1 MGEIF
6 KRPMPAANLPFTGE
20 RLTPEL
26 TGQTEIEHLHRYFL
40 ARHMCRGKDV
50 LDVASGEGYGS
61 ALLAQVAKSVVGVE
75 LAEDVVAHA
84 NTEYGQSNVCF
95 RQGDARELP
104 IPDASIDV
112 AVSFET
118 IEHFDGHDRFLS
130 EIRRVL
136 RPGGRLVIS
145 TPDRDHYSPTGAPA
159 NPFHVLE
166 MTRSEFSALL
176 SQHFAHV
183 VLALQ
188 RPMIGSVMLA
198 SEVGGAL
205 EPLCFEKRGDHIE
218 SSNGLGRPQYAVG
231 IASDQPIEPVPA
243 TVYIETS
250 LLGAR
255 EQELRAE
262 GAAQRAAADLAEA
275 EALRHRA
282 DTLAAERDAAQG
294 SLAELR
300 RALDVLRADLAE
312 VEALRHRT
320 DALTAE
326 RDTAQGSLAELRR
339 EVDALRA
346 DLAEVE
352 ALRYR
357 ADTLAAE
364 RDAAQGSL
372 AELRHEADALRA
384 ESAKAEALRQRAD
397 TLAAERDAAQGSL
410 ADLRREVDVL
420 RADLAKVEA
429 LRHHADTLAAE
440 RDAAQGSLAELRR
453 EVDALRAEVAGLWH
467 ANERA
472 EEACAV
478 VRHQLG
484 AERAHVIHLQGE
496 VTRLEGQVAAR
507 QEHVSALLAST
518 SWRVTEP
525 LRAVVRFGRGRA
537 GPHP

>member
-26 TGQTEIEHLHRYFL
+26 TGQAEIEHLHRYFL

-84 NTEYGQSNVCF
+84 NTEYRQPNVCF
-95 RQGDARELP
+95 WQGDARELP

-176 SQHFAHV
+176 SRHFAHV

-218 SSNGLGRPQYAVG
+218 FSNGLGRPQYAVG
-231 IASDQPIEPVPA
+231 IASDQPIEPLPA

-262 GAAQRAAADLAEA
+262 GAAQRAAAESAEV

-282 DTLAAERDAAQG
+282 DTFAAERDAAQG
-294 SLAELR
+294 SLAEL
-300 RALDVLRADLAE
+300 
-312 VEALRHRT
+312 
-320 DALTAE
+320 
-326 RDTAQGSLAELRR
+326 Q
-339 EVDALRA
+339 
-346 DLAEVE
+346 
-352 ALRYR
+352 
-357 ADTLAAE
+357 
-364 RDAAQGSL
+364 
-372 AELRHEADALRA
+372 
-384 ESAKAEALRQRAD
+384 
-397 TLAAERDAAQGSL
+397 
-410 ADLRREVDVL
+410 
-420 RADLAKVEA
+420 
-429 LRHHADTLAAE
+429 
-440 RDAAQGSLAELRR
+440 R
-453 EVDALRAEVAGLWH
+453 EVDALRAEVAGLRH

-478 VRHQLG
+478 VRHQLD

-496 VTRLEGQVAAR
+496 V
-507 QEHVSALLAST
+507 SALLASR
-518 SWRVTEP
+518 SWRVTAP
-525 LRAVVRFGRGRA
+525 LRTLVRFGRGRA
-537 GPHP
+537 GPHL

>member
-20 RLTPEL
+20 RLTSEL
-26 TGQTEIEHLHRYFL
+26 IGQTEIEHLHRYFL

-61 ALLAQVAKSVVGVE
+61 ALLAQVAKSVIGVE

-84 NTEYGQSNVCF
+84 NTEYGQPNVCF

-104 IPDASIDV
+104 IPDDSIDV
-112 AVSFET
+112 AVSFDT

-176 SQHFAHV
+176 SRHFAHV

-198 SEVGGAL
+198 SEVGGTL

-218 SSNGLGRPQYAVG
+218 FSNGLGRPQYAVG
-231 IASDQPIEPVPA
+231 IASDQPIEPLPA
-243 TVYIETS
+243 TVFIETS

-262 GAAQRAAADLAEA
+262 GAAQRAAANGEV

-282 DTLAAERDAAQG
+282 DTFAAERDAAQG
-294 SLAELR
+294 SLAEL
-300 RALDVLRADLAE
+300 
-312 VEALRHRT
+312 
-320 DALTAE
+320 
-326 RDTAQGSLAELRR
+326 Q
-339 EVDALRA
+339 
-346 DLAEVE
+346 
-352 ALRYR
+352 
-357 ADTLAAE
+357 
-364 RDAAQGSL
+364 
-372 AELRHEADALRA
+372 
-384 ESAKAEALRQRAD
+384 
-397 TLAAERDAAQGSL
+397 
-410 ADLRREVDVL
+410 
-420 RADLAKVEA
+420 
-429 LRHHADTLAAE
+429 
-440 RDAAQGSLAELRR
+440 R
-453 EVDALRAEVAGLWH
+453 EVDALRAEVAGLRH

-478 VRHQLG
+478 VRHQLD
-484 AERAHVIHLQGE
+484 AERA
-496 VTRLEGQVAAR
+496 
-507 QEHVSALLAST
+507 HVSALLASR
-518 SWRVTEP
+518 SWRVTAP
-525 LRAVVRFGRGRA
+525 LRTLVRFGRGRA
-537 GPHP
+537 GPQL